1 MKKFLFICSLI
12 LVSASINS
20 QQKAPQTS
28 SPKKQTTTKKM
39 KIVNAVD
46 PICDMK
52 TNENTTET
60 VVYKGKTYG
69 FCSKH
74 CKTEFAKNPEKY
86 LKKKD

>member
-1 MKKFLFICSLI
+1 MKKFLFICSLVF
-12 LVSASINS
+12 VSASMNS
-20 QQKAPQTS
+20 QQKTLQTS

-39 KIVNAVD
+39 KIVNVID

-60 VVYKGKTYG
+60 VLYKGKLYG

-74 CKTEFAKNPEKY
+74 CKTEFTKSPENY